1 MGSDINKGNLVELSP
16 FEFSLILFLPNK
28 LRQVIVT
35 AFVVT
40 ELLIEDNVKSEIILH
55 QNFVVSHHEHELIV
69 LETLPNIFFLQLI
82 YPHIGNRCHEPI
94 PLRVSSPRPWQP
106 ILSETTNYVIVLE
119 MKQHEQ
125 STRLT
130 PKIP

>member
-1 MGSDINKGNLVELSP
+1 MSNMGSDINKGNLVELSP

-82 YPHIGNRCHEPI
+82 YPHIGN
-94 PLRVSSPRPWQP
+94 
-106 ILSETTNYVIVLE
+106 
-119 MKQHEQ
+119 
-125 STRLT
+125 
-130 PKIP
+130 